1 MDPNSPPCGAKID
14 CEPLSHLTLRL
25 WVRPVPS
32 SKPFK
37 NVYDEHTAGPW
48 LIQCDEIL
56 QKSVDFNRSLLSSL
70 GRGVFVASF
79 WSPTGSSGP
88 CVCLKR
94 WNHQFPY
101 GKTNGSH
108 SALLNIHHRNRQLGP
123 GSGGLLALQIGVKSG
138 HLAAAWAFKIV
149 ATAMRAEQV
158 ALFWGQSGP
167 TSTCLVNFC

>member
-1 MDPNSPPCGAKID
+1 MIGFTLGNTHFRPARHSILDPNSPPCGAKID

-48 LIQCDEIL
+48 PIQCDEIL
-56 QKSVDFNRSLLSSL
+56 QKSVDFNRSLLSNL

-94 WNHQFPY
+94 WNHQFSE

-108 SALLNIHHRNRQLGP
+108 SALLNIHHRNRQPGL
-123 GSGGLLALQIGVKSG
+123 GSGALWHSKSVSNRVTWRPLGLSK
-138 HLAAAWAFKIV
+138 
-149 ATAMRAEQV
+149 
-158 ALFWGQSGP
+158 
-167 TSTCLVNFC
+167 